1 MDKGRG
7 QGGGKID
14 RSYGRRRRRKKG
26 TVFPRRAAMLSPR
39 RRNICHV
46 RPVGCVSNEFCSS
59 KGCLTSKECGENDSI
74 KSSVGVT
81 TESAGIF
88 VIVPTPFSPFFP
100 SIEGMDARI
109 MQSGNFVPGGKDK
122 AGRRERNFPGNSSPE
137 MTNWSD
143 TSSLHAGKS
152 S

>member
-88 VIVPTPFSPFFP
+88 VIVPTPFSPVP

-109 MQSGNFVPGGKDK
+109 TLRQLCSRGQRQSRTEREKFSGKFVAGNDK
-122 AGRRERNFPGNSSPE
+122 LE
-137 MTNWSD
+137 
-143 TSSLHAGKS
+143 
-152 S
+152 